1 LIGFNPQKLNPLER
15 LRKAY
20 RLCRRATFNIER
32 SREQGRATRD
42 KAEYLAQA
50 ILNLRDIQEEI
61 ERAGSEL
68 KQQTEKASPSSP
80 E

>member
-1 LIGFNPQKLNPLER
+1 LIGLTSKSVTLLER

-20 RLCRRATFNIER
+20 RLCRRATDNLER
-32 SREQGRATRD
+32 SREHGRAPRD

-61 ERAGSEL
+61 ESAGSEL
-68 KQQTEKASPSSP
+68 KQQEEKPLPSSP
-80 E
+80 K

>member
-1 LIGFNPQKLNPLER
+1 LIGFTSKQLSPIER
-15 LRKAY
+15 LRTAY
-20 RLCRRATFNIER
+20 RLCRRATNNIER
-32 SREQGRATRD
+32 SREQGRATRER
-42 KAEYLAQA
+42 ANYLAQA

-68 KQQTEKASPSSP
+68 KEQTEKGSTFSQ